1 MTSIDVSLLS
11 LMVTFNFRYFSVVS
25 IAEYQ
30 QVIVEWEI
38 YNILLR
44 KSSFQ
49 FLNVNNIFI

>member
-11 LMVTFNFRYFSVVS
+11 LMVTFNFRYFSIVS
-25 IAEYQ
+25 IAEFQ